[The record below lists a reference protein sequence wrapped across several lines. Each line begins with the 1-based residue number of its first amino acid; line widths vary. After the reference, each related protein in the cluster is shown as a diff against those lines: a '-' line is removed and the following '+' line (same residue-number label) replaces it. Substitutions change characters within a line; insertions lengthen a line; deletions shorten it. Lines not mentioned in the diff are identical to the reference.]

1 MGLFEDELRRAQA
14 IKARN
19 DAMLQASQAEQDYNN
34 RLAAA
39 NQAAANAE
47 AKKPGLLASVLSGI
61 GNSIYNTGKG
71 LGDFFTSGAINA
83 YAGTGLK
90 SLLEGK
96 DYGTAAMEAKRDV
109 EDFKKRY
116 YNTDSAKD
124 AYAKSAGT
132 ALDAASTLSDLIPG
146 LGTGAKVALNVGQ
159 GVVSGAAQNIIENGE
174 NAQLGDIARG
184 AAVGGLSAG
193 AGQAVGGA
201 LGKSAA
207 KAGQGTLSKALT
219 SQVGRGAITGGVS
232 GAVGAGANT
241 ALSGGDLGQTIGSAL
256 QGAGQGAV
264 GGGVMAGA
272 MGLAGKAGQKL
283 NNKILGIDQP
293 TTNTTTTTDIDET
306 NGEKSNMLGRALKK
320 TGNQLESAQT
330 DITRA
335 ERRKFGIK
343 DAGQTVENVRKRTG
357 ISSLQDQADF
367 AKNVTGGDD
376 SVMDVI
382 QRRNMAVGKDGKP
395 ITLTADKYVVAV
407 NDAVGKNWK
416 KSVMGQDYNQ
426 FRDDLMTEII
436 NEDPIS
442 AANALKSQ
450 AATQRGIADA
460 KGPTSDKA
468 AVKAKIYTEI
478 ANKIDDLTYSAVPQK
493 NVNRMFDD
501 SIDEF
506 RMRAQEAK
514 AAGNKKYAKAFENL
528 ANALEKTP
536 RTIAD
541 FRTFKK
547 DFVKSAQLAEIST
560 GAQSGS
566 LVAGIGK
573 GTNVKNKMLNT
584 LLGEPTNRALAY
596 AGGKLNDL
604 GDAVNGVNSGAGGKL
619 ANAIGSA
626 VSSVNTELPS
636 GDWQSGKGLID
647 TIKNP
652 SFMTPSDVVNM
663 PKIDKTAIAAG
674 ISGLGS
680 LVNNQNVMTKAI
692 SRQAGQ
698 AAARNIDAEKE
709 LENARQEAQ
718 NAQAD
723 YDNAMTQA
731 QQNYALAD
739 KLAQSQSQ
747 GQQQLDRISNA
758 MQLALNAGDI
768 ASYAKLADLY
778 QDAYKIYGAETA
790 QATTEPTKLTDNQTK
805 ALNALQQLST
815 LEQMTP
821 DAGTALVNSPLG
833 FIVNA
838 TGGNDYA
845 NQAQSLALTLGYL
858 QSGAN
863 VSAKEAE
870 NIGKSYIP
878 TAFDSEAVRRNKLQR
893 ARELLNT
900 YLYGTQYY
908 QG

>member
-1 MGLFEDELRRAQA
+1 MAFRLSDDDLRAAKAAAA
-14 IKARN
+14 IR
-19 DAMLQASQAEQDYNN
+19 QASQAEQDYNN

-39 NQAAANAE
+39 NQAATNAE
-47 AKKPGLLASVLSGI
+47 AKKPGLLSSVISGI
-61 GNSIYNTGKG
+61 GNTIVNTGKG
-71 LGDFFTSGAINA
+71 LGDFFTSGPINA

-90 SLLEGK
+90 SLLEQK
-96 DYGTAAMEAKRDV
+96 DYVTAAKEAERDV

-124 AYAKSAGT
+124 AYLKSGGT
-132 ALDAASTLSDLIPG
+132 ALEAASTLSDLIPG
-146 LGTGAKVALNVGQ
+146 LGPAAKVALNVGQ
-159 GVVSGAAQNIIENGE
+159 GVVSGAAQNYIENGE
-174 NAQLGDIARG
+174 NAKAEDTLRG
-184 AAVGGLSAG
+184 ALVGGLSAG

-201 LGKSAA
+201 LGKAASKASQEVGQSA
-207 KAGQGTLSKALT
+207 LSKALT

-241 ALSGGDLGQTIGSAL
+241 ALSGGDLGQTLSSAL
-256 QGAGQGAV
+256 EGAGRGAV

-272 MGLAGKAGQKL
+272 MGVAGKAGQKL
-283 NNKILGIDQP
+283 NNKILGVDNQP
-293 TTNTTTTTDIDET
+293 TTKTTTIAAADDIDA
-306 NGEKSNMLGRALKK
+306 EKSNMLGRALKK

-395 ITLTADKYVVAV
+395 ITLTVDKYEVAV

-416 KSVMGQDYNQ
+416 KSVMGQDYDQ
-426 FRDDLMTEII
+426 FRDDLMTEIL

-450 AATQRGIADA
+450 AQTQRGIADA

-506 RMRAQEAK
+506 RTRAQEAK
-514 AAGNKKYAKAFENL
+514 AAGNKKYAKAYENL
-528 ANALEKTP
+528 ANDLEKTP

-573 GTNVKNKMLNT
+573 GTNVKNKILNT
-584 LLGEPTNRALAY
+584 LLGEPSNRALAY

-604 GDAVNGVNSGAGGKL
+604 GDVVNGTKGLGGGKVV
-619 ANAIGSA
+619 NAIGSA
-626 VSSVNTELPS
+626 VSAVNDTSLANKAFGGADLDLPTV
-636 GDWQSGKGLID
+636 GDIVTRQ
-647 TIKNP
+647 
-652 SFMTPSDVVNM
+652 
-663 PKIDKTAIAAG
+663 TA
-674 ISGLGS
+674 
-680 LVNNQNVMTKAI
+680 
-692 SRQAGQ
+692 RQAGLS
-698 AAARNIDAEKE
+698 AARNVDAEKE
-709 LENARQEAQ
+709 IENANQEVQ
-718 NAQAD
+718 NAQTD
-723 YDNAMTQA
+723 YNNAMAQV

-768 ASYAKLADLY
+768 TSYAKLADLY
-778 QDAYKIYGAETA
+778 QQAYKMYGAEEATA
-790 QATTEPTKLTDNQTK
+790 TKEVEKLSDNQTK
-805 ALNALQQLST
+805 ALNALGQLQT
-815 LEQMTP
+815 LEQMSP
-821 DAGTALVNSPLG
+821 DAGTALANSPLG
-833 FIVNA
+833 FLVDA